1 MFHAVYVCHMCCF
14 QLLKC
19 SDLQFNTITNGVF
32 EDVPFDHKNIDRLMD
47 NENYSKS

>member
-1 MFHAVYVCHMCCF
+1 MSHVFVSVSKVKGF
-14 QLLKC
+14 TVPL
-19 SDLQFNTITNGVF
+19 FNTITNGVF